1 MWTSPLAPPLKGKG
15 KLPSPRRRGAGGEV
29 KTVLSVGAH
38 LKNTIAL
45 SIGSNVFVSQHI
57 GDLETPEAFKAFQ
70 RVISDFERLYE
81 AHPSVIA
88 HDLHPDYLSTKY
100 AQAQQ
105 LRTENSEL
113 KTVLVGVQHHWAHVL
128 ACMAENELDGPV
140 LGVSWDGTGYGLD
153 GTVWGGEFLLATR
166 ENFRRV
172 AHLRT
177 FRLPGGEQAIKEPRR
192 SALGALYELYGDE
205 LFAMKELESVRA
217 FSERELEILR
227 KMLQKNLN
235 SPVTSSAGRLFDV
248 VASLVGL
255 RQISR
260 FEGQAAMELEFALH
274 GIETDEGYEFSL
286 SEETLDWGPMLRAL
300 LSDVRKSISVGKI
313 AAKFHNTLVEM
324 IVAVA
329 RRVGEERVVL
339 TGGCFQNKY
348 LTERAIARLREEG
361 FRVYWHQRIPPNDG
375 GIALGQIVAAARPNP
390 LAPFP
395 KREGGTMQGIA

>member
-1 MWTSPLAPPLKGKG
+1 
-15 KLPSPRRRGAGGEV
+15 
-29 KTVLSVGAH
+29 
-38 LKNTIAL
+38 
-45 SIGSNVFVSQHI
+45 
-57 GDLETPEAFKAFQ
+57 
-70 RVISDFERLYE
+70 
-81 AHPSVIA
+81 
-88 HDLHPDYLSTKY
+88 
-100 AQAQQ
+100 
-105 LRTENSEL
+105 
-113 KTVLVGVQHHWAHVL
+113 
-128 ACMAENELDGPV
+128 
-140 LGVSWDGTGYGLD
+140 
-153 GTVWGGEFLLATR
+153 
-166 ENFRRV
+166 
-172 AHLRT
+172 
-177 FRLPGGEQAIKEPRR
+177 
-192 SALGALYELYGDE
+192 
-205 LFAMKELESVRA
+205 
-217 FSERELEILR
+217 
-227 KMLQKNLN
+227 ML
-235 SPVTSSAGRLFDV
+235 